1 MSSTDV
7 KIFEKEEFGSVRV
20 VMQGDD
26 PWFVAKDVCD
36 CLDLSNNRGAIA
48 SLDDDEKGVSIT
60 DTLGGQQEMSI
71 ISEAGLYSLI
81 LRSRKPEAKAFKRW
95 VTHEV
100 LPSIRKTGG
109 YSTTLPDFAN
119 PAEAARAWA
128 DEYEKNLALTAAN
141 QQLTEEK
148 EMLEIVI
155 GNAREWKAVTAIPWL
170 KHYFIDTSPRTCAA
184 IELVILFHHD
194 PQTNAEHDDMKMQII
209 TSDVRNTKFFSLIAD
224 ILLLPGCGR
233 YDGTHINCEPQLG
246 ECGGVEDHAAHV
258 GRRQCLEASGQRHN
272 LNGASD
278 AFLGEFLLHHL
289 G

>member
-71 ISEAGLYSLI
+71 ISEADLYSLI

-128 DEYEKNLALTAAN
+128 DEYEKNLALTAAEHGIRGFPRMFKTN
-141 QQLTEEK
+141 TLK
-148 EMLEIVI
+148 FCLLGPKAGNDPSPMLEGVSCRRHRSYLSELLTADRR
-155 GNAREWKAVTAIPWL
+155 AR
-170 KHYFIDTSPRTCAA
+170 
-184 IELVILFHHD
+184 
-194 PQTNAEHDDMKMQII
+194 N
-209 TSDVRNTKFFSLIAD
+209 
-224 ILLLPGCGR
+224 
-233 YDGTHINCEPQLG
+233 
-246 ECGGVEDHAAHV
+246 
-258 GRRQCLEASGQRHN
+258 
-272 LNGASD
+272 
-278 AFLGEFLLHHL
+278 
-289 G
+289 